1 MNTVVVILNSLKIDN
16 TVLIQFGLF
25 VIFFN
30 IIAPLLFNKLQSILE
45 LRENKT
51 TKLESHAH
59 HVYKQADDLAAQ
71 YKAKIEKTHQDSQS
85 VASKKKAD
93 ILSSERNA
101 LKEADNKMN
110 AEYEAK
116 RAAALKE
123 LSEKR
128 ALVMAEADKLSSNLV
143 EKLTK

>member
-1 MNTVVVILNSLKIDN
+1 MNTVVVILNSLKVDY
-16 TVLIQFGLF
+16 TVLIQFALF
-25 VIFFN
+25 AIFFN
-30 IIAPLLFNKLQSILE
+30 IIAPLLFKKLQLVLE

-51 TKLESHAH
+51 TKLESHAN

-85 VASKKKAD
+85 IASKKKAD
-93 ILSSERNA
+93 ILSSERNV
-101 LKEADNKMN
+101 LKIADDKMN
-110 AEYEAK
+110 TEYDAK
-116 RAAALKE
+116 RVVALKE

-128 ALVMAEADKLSSNLV
+128 ILVMAEADKLSNNLI